1 MSVRQRLSGLAQR
14 LVARATKVGL
24 RSVLE
29 DLEIQ
34 RRLDAAFADHWQRK
48 RDRIASP
55 IVNDGAKFF
64 SQNDEDGIL
73 MHLLDRMSKPSG
85 VFVELGVG
93 DGLENNTLLL
103 LT

>member
-1 MSVRQRLSGLAQR
+1 
-14 LVARATKVGL
+14 
-24 RSVLE
+24 
-29 DLEIQ
+29 
-34 RRLDAAFADHWQRK
+34 
-48 RDRIASP
+48 
-55 IVNDGAKFF
+55 
-64 SQNDEDGIL
+64 L